1 MHKTTALKQSKKPGL
16 ISRAFAFRR
25 LLAWFFSTT
34 RVRKDLAFVGHWRN
48 FRRCLSEATDWQPD
62 A

>member
-34 RVRKDLAFVGHWRN
+34 RVRKDLA
-48 FRRCLSEATDWQPD
+48 L
-62 A
+62 